1 MLRRLTHHECPPY
14 PSPNTSGRLHRNRH
28 ATHTGLHEACG
39 VGVQVYTE
47 VEDWVSRE
55 KFGAMRYPSIAVTPQ
70 GRISEEICTAAANL
84 AGQLSAK
91 AILVY
96 THTGSTAG
104 YVSRRRPDCPILAIT
119 GAPAPPRPA
128 PPPAALLLRPSS
140 VGTGASHGAC

>member
-1 MLRRLTHHECPPY
+1 MKHPRFIGSDTLYTR
-14 PSPNTSGRLHRNRH
+14 
-28 ATHTGLHEACG
+28 HTGPHDDCG
-39 VGVQVYTE
+39 AGVQVYTE

-84 AGQLSAK
+84 AGQLNAK

-119 GAPAPPRPA
+119 GAPAPPPAACPYSSPA
-128 PPPAALLLRPSS
+128 PLFGRHWSIAWCML
-140 VGTGASHGAC
+140 T